1 LKNFLNFFPSK
12 TLNNSLSKK
21 TSRAHKEHARKSSS
35 VEYLSVVFSKR
46 REKTSAVFVRPHKSV
61 ARLNVRA
68 SKAREREKER
78 ERVQNHHPKFF
89 LIVLVQLHKE
99 E

>member
-1 LKNFLNFFPSK
+1 
-12 TLNNSLSKK
+12 
-21 TSRAHKEHARKSSS
+21 
-35 VEYLSVVFSKR
+35 
-46 REKTSAVFVRPHKSV
+46 
-61 ARLNVRA
+61 LNVRA